1 MLFGVG
7 FVSLEEWKNPP
18 FMSQNTLDYERLV
31 DGALKGVVRDAL
43 ALAARRGLP
52 GAHHFYITFKT
63 AHPGVEI
70 SEALHGRY
78 PDEMTIV
85 LQHQFWGLE
94 ANEDAFEVT
103 LSFFG
108 VSERLKVPYAA
119 LTAFV
124 DPSVKFGLQFRAGAA
139 APPTATQATGAG
151 KAAETKPAEPKS
163 PPAVA
168 EAAPAEPVDKI
179 VSLDSFRKK

>member
-1 MLFGVG
+1 M
-7 FVSLEEWKNPP
+7 N
-18 FMSQNTLDYERLV
+18 QNTLDYERLV
-31 DGALKGVVRDAL
+31 DGALKGVVREAL

-52 GAHHFYITFKT
+52 GAHHFYVTFKT
-63 AHPGVEI
+63 THPGVEV
-70 SEALHGRY
+70 SDALHGRY

-103 LSFFG
+103 LSFSG

-119 LTAFV
+119 LTSFV

-139 APPTATQATGAG
+139 AAPASTQASQASN
-151 KAAETKPAEPKS
+151 AAKTTEAKPAEPK
-163 PPAVA
+163 ALTGA
-168 EAAPAEPVDKI
+168 ETAPAEPADKI
-179 VSLDSFRKK
+179 ISLDSFRKK

>member
-1 MLFGVG
+1 
-7 FVSLEEWKNPP
+7 
-18 FMSQNTLDYERLV
+18 
-31 DGALKGVVRDAL
+31 
-43 ALAARRGLP
+43 
-52 GAHHFYITFKT
+52 
-63 AHPGVEI
+63 
-70 SEALHGRY
+70 
-78 PDEMTIV
+78 
-85 LQHQFWGLE
+85 
-94 ANEDAFEVT
+94 VT